1 MCLVVDAFHS
11 LSDLIS
17 DFICILVSCIAQR
30 PADLDHP
37 YGHGRV
43 EMLGSVGV
51 SIMLLAAAYI
61 VGKDSVENILT
72 PSTGELEWY
81 TSMAALLSIL
91 VKEGLYWYAYIIG
104 KKINSPVII
113 ANAWHHRSDA
123 LSSVVALIGTVIT
136 LFFKWRYA
144 DPLAG
149 FAVALMIGYIG
160 IDILWKSMC
169 SLVDRVPTEVIDKLN
184 STLASIPG
192 VEGYS
197 DVRAREMG
205 AFLVVDLKLYV
216 HPGTHVEDAEDI
228 QNLVER
234 MIKEE
239 VKNVTEVMVRITSI
253 RDEVSD

>member
-1 MCLVVDAFHS
+1 M
-11 LSDLIS
+11 SDLLS
-17 DFICILVSCIAQR
+17 DFICIVVSCIAQK

-43 EMLGSVGV
+43 ELLGSVGV
-51 SIMLLAAAYI
+51 SIMLLVAAFV
-61 VGKDSVENILT
+61 VGKDSIAKLIT
-72 PSTGELEWY
+72 PDTAELEWY
-81 TSMAALLSIL
+81 TSIAALISI
-91 VKEGLYWYAYIIG
+91 VVNEMLYWYAYIVG
-104 KKINSPVII
+104 KKIDSPVII

-123 LSSVVALIGTVIT
+123 LSSVVALLGTAAT
-136 LFFKWRYA
+136 LLFDWKYA

-149 FAVALMIGYIG
+149 ITVALMIGYIG
-160 IDILWKSMC
+160 IDILWKSIC
-169 SLVDRVPTEVIDKLN
+169 SLADRIPAEVVDKLN

-192 VEGYS
+192 VEGFS

-216 HPGTHVEDAEDI
+216 HPGTHVEDAEEI

-234 MIKEE
+234 MIKQE

-253 RDEVSD
+253 RDSVIIDGRL

>member
-1 MCLVVDAFHS
+1 M
-11 LSDLIS
+11 SDLAS
-17 DFICILVSCIAQR
+17 DFICIIVSCIAQK

-43 EMLGSVGV
+43 EMIGSVGV
-51 SIMLLAAAYI
+51 SIMLLAAAFI
-61 VGKDSVENILT
+61 VGKESVEKMIT
-72 PSTGELEWY
+72 PDSSELEWY
-81 TSMAALLSIL
+81 TAIAALLSII
-91 VKEGLYWYAYIIG
+91 VKEALYWYTYIVG
-104 KKINSPVII
+104 KKIDSPVII

-123 LSSVVALIGTVIT
+123 LSSVVALVGTIVV
-136 LFFKWRYA
+136 LLCNWKYA
-144 DPLAG
+144 DPLAS

-160 IDILWKSMC
+160 IDILWKSIC
-169 SLVDRVPTEVIDKLN
+169 SLADRIPVEVVDKLN

-192 VEGYS
+192 VEGFS

-216 HPGTHVEDAEDI
+216 HPGTHVEDAEEI

-253 RDEVSD
+253 RDEVELEFGFHF